1 MTIVMVRFFITLGEN
16 LFSSYMYVKEVF
28 SIWRLLKGIWV
39 GVLAVTFYATLVF
52 YLFSYQGWHFL
63 SFPISITTILG
74 TALSL
79 LLGFRTNSAYD
90 RWWEARKCWGEIVN
104 DSRTLVRQVKAFVDT
119 TPQEKELVVS
129 NIAHLQIAWC
139 YALANSLRR
148 SQTLVYADLHLTP
161 QELAYASS
169 QDNIPNAILN
179 LIQFKLAELHD
190 AGKIKTLLYQ
200 NADDTLQRLCNAMGK
215 CERIKNTVFPTQ
227 YSFFVHLVIFIFTL
241 VLPMGLV
248 ESIGRIAI
256 PITFTIS
263 FLFFYVEWIAYI
275 LQSPFEN
282 GPNDI
287 PMTSLSR
294 NIEINLLQLI
304 QADKIPEKILPK
316 NGVVM

>member
-1 MTIVMVRFFITLGEN
+1 
-16 LFSSYMYVKEVF
+16 MYVKQVF

-39 GVLAVTFYATLVF
+39 GVVAVTAYATLVF
-52 YLFSYQGWHFL
+52 YLFSYENWHFL

-104 DSRTLVRQVKAFVDT
+104 DSRTLVRQSMAFVEA
-119 TPQEKELVVS
+119 PGEEKNELVS

-148 SQTLVYADLHLTP
+148 TQVLVYADLHLST
-161 QELAYASS
+161 EEHAYVSV

-179 LIQFKLAELHD
+179 LIQFKMAALHD
-190 AGKIKTLLYQ
+190 SGKIKTLLYQ
-200 NADDTLQRLCNAMGK
+200 NTDDTLRRLCDAMGK
-215 CERIKNTVFPTQ
+215 CERIKNTIFPTQ
-227 YSFFVHLVIFIFTL
+227 YSFFVHLVVFIFTL

-275 LQSPFEN
+275 MQNPFEN

-287 PMTSLSR
+287 PMTSMSR

-304 QADKIPEKILPK
+304 GEDKIPEKILPK

>member
-1 MTIVMVRFFITLGEN
+1 
-16 LFSSYMYVKEVF
+16 MYVKEVF
-28 SIWRLLKGIWV
+28 SVWRLLKGIWV
-39 GVLAVTFYATLVF
+39 GVVAVTAYATLVF
-52 YLFSYQGWHFL
+52 YLFSYQNWHFL

-90 RWWEARKCWGEIVN
+90 RWWEARKSWGEIVN
-104 DSRTLVRQVKAFVDT
+104 DSRTLVRQAMAFIEA
-119 TPQEKELVVS
+119 PANEKDELVS

-148 SQTLVYADLHLTP
+148 TQVLVYADLHLTTEELEYVSA
-161 QELAYASS
+161 QE
-169 QDNIPNAILN
+169 NIPNAILN
-179 LIQFKLAELHD
+179 LIQFKMAELH
-190 AGKIKTLLYQ
+190 ASGKIKTLLYQ
-200 NADDTLQRLCNAMGK
+200 NIDDTLRRLCDAMGK

-227 YSFFVHLVIFIFTL
+227 YSFFVHLVVFIFTL

-275 LQSPFEN
+275 MQNPFEN

-287 PMTSLSR
+287 PMTSMSR
-294 NIEINLLQLI
+294 SIEINLLQLI
-304 QADKIPEKILPK
+304 SADKIPEKILPK

>member
-1 MTIVMVRFFITLGEN
+1 
-16 LFSSYMYVKEVF
+16 MYVKQVF

-39 GVLAVTFYATLVF
+39 GVVAVTAYATLVF
-52 YLFSYQGWHFL
+52 YLFSYQNWHFL

-90 RWWEARKCWGEIVN
+90 RWWEGRKCWGEIVN
-104 DSRTLVRQVKAFVDT
+104 DSRTLVRQAIAFIEA
-119 TPQEKELVVS
+119 PAGEKEALVS

-148 SQTLVYADLHLTP
+148 TQVLVYADLHLTA
-161 QELAYASS
+161 EEHEYVSA

-179 LIQFKLAELHD
+179 LIQFKMAELHET
-190 AGKIKTLLYQ
+190 GKMKTLLYQ
-200 NADDTLQRLCNAMGK
+200 NVDDTMRRLCDAMGK
-215 CERIKNTVFPTQ
+215 CERIKNTIFPTQ

-263 FLFFYVEWIAYI
+263 FLFFYMEWIAYI
-275 LQSPFEN
+275 MQNPFEN

-304 QADKIPEKILPK
+304 GADKIPEKILPK

>member
-1 MTIVMVRFFITLGEN
+1 
-16 LFSSYMYVKEVF
+16 MYVKQVF
-28 SIWRLLKGIWV
+28 SIWRLLRGIWPGLLV
-39 GVLAVTFYATLVF
+39 VTAYAALVF
-52 YLFSYQGWHFL
+52 HLYNAKNWHFL
-63 SFPISITTILG
+63 SFPISIITILG

-90 RWWEARKCWGEIVN
+90 RWWEARKVWGAIVN
-104 DSRTLVRQVKAFVDT
+104 DSRTLVRQSISFIETSKE
-119 TPQEKELVVS
+119 EKDKIIY

-139 YALANSLRR
+139 YALANSLRKG
-148 SQTLVYADLHLTP
+148 QVLVYADLHLD
-161 QELAYASS
+161 QSEHEYVAS

-179 LIQFKLAELHD
+179 LLQFKFSELHEE
-190 AGKIKTLLYQ
+190 GKIKTLLFQ
-200 NADDTLQRLCNAMGK
+200 NVDQTLQRLCDAMGK

-227 YSFFVHLVIFIFTL
+227 YSFFVVLVIFIFTL

-263 FLFFYVEWIAYI
+263 FLFFYVEWIAYVM
-275 LQSPFEN
+275 QNPFEN

-294 NIEINLLQLI
+294 TIEINLLEMI
-304 QADKIPEKILPK
+304 HADKIPEKILPK

>member
-1 MTIVMVRFFITLGEN
+1 
-16 LFSSYMYVKEVF
+16 MYVKEVF
-28 SIWRLLKGIWV
+28 SVWRLLKGIWV
-39 GVLAVTFYATLVF
+39 GVVAVTAYATLVF
-52 YLFSYQGWHFL
+52 YLFSYQNWHFL

-90 RWWEARKCWGEIVN
+90 RWWEARKSWGEIVN
-104 DSRTLVRQVKAFVDT
+104 DSRTLVRQAKAFIEA
-119 TPQEKELVVS
+119 PEKQKDELVS
-129 NIAHLQIAWC
+129 SIAHLQIAWC
-139 YALANSLRR
+139 YALTNSLRR
-148 SQTLVYADLHLTP
+148 TQVLVYADLHLTT
-161 QELAYASS
+161 EEHEYVSA

-179 LIQFKLAELHD
+179 LLQFKMAALHD
-190 AGKIKTLLYQ
+190 SGQIKTLLYQ
-200 NADDTLQRLCNAMGK
+200 NIDNTLQRLCDAMGK

-227 YSFFVHLVIFIFTL
+227 YAFFVHLVIFIFTL

-275 LQSPFEN
+275 MQNPFEN

-287 PMTSLSR
+287 PMTSMSR
-294 NIEINLLQLI
+294 SIEINLLQLI
-304 QADKIPEKILPK
+304 AADKIPEKILPK

>member
-1 MTIVMVRFFITLGEN
+1 
-16 LFSSYMYVKEVF
+16 MYVKQVF
-28 SIWRLLKGIWV
+28 SVWRLLKGIWH
-39 GVLAVTFYATLVF
+39 GLLAVTAYATLVF
-52 YLFSYQGWHFL
+52 YLFSYQNWHFL
-63 SFPISITTILG
+63 SFPISIITILG

-90 RWWEARKCWGEIVN
+90 RWWEARKVWGEIVN
-104 DSRTLVRQVKAFVDT
+104 DSRSLVRQSISFIKADKE
-119 TPQEKELVVS
+119 EKDQVVS

-148 SQTLVYADLHLTP
+148 EPVLVYADLHLNQ
-161 QELAYASS
+161 QEHDYASS

-179 LIQFKLAELHD
+179 IIQARFSELHEQN
-190 AGKIKTLLYQ
+190 KIETLLYQ
-200 NADDTLQRLCNAMGK
+200 NIDQTLQRLCDAMGK

-227 YSFFVHLVIFIFTL
+227 YSFFVVLVIFIFTL

-256 PITFTIS
+256 PITFIIS
-263 FLFFYVEWIAYI
+263 FLFLYVEWIAYVM
-275 LQSPFEN
+275 QNPFEN

-287 PMTSLSR
+287 PMTTLSR
-294 NIEINLLQLI
+294 TIEINLLELI
-304 QADKIPEKILPK
+304 QAPKIPEKILPK

>member
-1 MTIVMVRFFITLGEN
+1 
-16 LFSSYMYVKEVF
+16 MYVKEVF

-39 GVLAVTFYATLVF
+39 GVVAVTAYATLVF
-52 YLFSYQGWHFL
+52 YLFSYQNWHFL

-90 RWWEARKCWGEIVN
+90 RWWEARKSWGEIVN
-104 DSRTLVRQVKAFVDT
+104 DSRTLVRQAVTFTEAPAK
-119 TPQEKELVVS
+119 EKHELVC

-148 SQTLVYADLHLTP
+148 TQVLVYADLHLTSEER
-161 QELAYASS
+161 QYVSA

-179 LIQFKLAELHD
+179 LIQFKIAALHD
-190 AGKIKTLLYQ
+190 SGQIKTLLYQ
-200 NADDTLQRLCNAMGK
+200 NIDDTLRRLCDAMGK

-227 YSFFVHLVIFIFTL
+227 YAFFVHLVIFIFTL

-256 PITFTIS
+256 PVTFTIS

-275 LQSPFEN
+275 MQNPFEN

-287 PMTSLSR
+287 PMTSMSR

-304 QADKIPEKILPK
+304 GAEKIPEKILPK

>member
-1 MTIVMVRFFITLGEN
+1 
-16 LFSSYMYVKEVF
+16 MYVKQVF
-28 SIWRLLKGIWV
+28 SIWRLMRGIWPGLLV
-39 GVLAVTFYATLVF
+39 VTAYATLVF
-52 YLFSYQGWHFL
+52 YLYNTKNWHFL
-63 SFPISITTILG
+63 SFPISIITILG

-90 RWWEARKCWGEIVN
+90 RWWEARKVWGAIVN
-104 DSRTLVRQVKAFVDT
+104 DSRTLVRQSISFIET
-119 TPQEKELVVS
+119 SREEKDQIIF

-139 YALANSLRR
+139 YALTNSLRKG
-148 SQTLVYADLHLTP
+148 QVLVYADLHL
-161 QELAYASS
+161 QQSELEYVAS

-179 LIQFKLAELHD
+179 LIQLRLSDLHKD
-190 AGKIKTLLYQ
+190 GKIKTLLYQ
-200 NADDTLQRLCNAMGK
+200 NLDSTVQRLCDSMGR

-227 YSFFVHLVIFIFTL
+227 YSFFVVLVIFIFTL

-256 PITFTIS
+256 PITFIIS
-263 FLFFYVEWIAYI
+263 FLFFYVEWIAYVM
-275 LQSPFEN
+275 QNPFEN

-294 NIEINLLQLI
+294 TIEINLLEMI
-304 QADKIPEKILPK
+304 NADKIPEKILPK

>member
-1 MTIVMVRFFITLGEN
+1 
-16 LFSSYMYVKEVF
+16 MYVKQVF

-39 GVLAVTFYATLVF
+39 GVVAVTAYATLVF
-52 YLFSYQGWHFL
+52 YLFSYQNWHFL

-104 DSRTLVRQVKAFVDT
+104 DSRTLVRQAKAFIEA
-119 TPQEKELVVS
+119 PASEKDELVS
-129 NIAHLQIAWC
+129 NISHLQIAWC
-139 YALANSLRR
+139 YALSNSLRGN
-148 SQTLVYADLHLTP
+148 QVLVYADLHLTT
-161 QELAYASS
+161 EEHEYVSA

-179 LIQFKLAELHD
+179 LIQFKMAGLHD
-190 AGKIKTLLYQ
+190 SAKIKTLLYQ
-200 NADDTLQRLCNAMGK
+200 NIDDTLRRLCDAMGK

-256 PITFTIS
+256 PITFIIS

-275 LQSPFEN
+275 MQNPFEN

-287 PMTSLSR
+287 PMTSMSR
-294 NIEINLLQLI
+294 NIEINLLQLVG
-304 QADKIPEKILPK
+304 ADKIPEKILPK

>member
-1 MTIVMVRFFITLGEN
+1 
-16 LFSSYMYVKEVF
+16 MYVKEVF

-39 GVLAVTFYATLVF
+39 GVVAVTAYATLVF
-52 YLFSYQGWHFL
+52 YLFSYQNWHFL

-90 RWWEARKCWGEIVN
+90 RWWEGRKNWGEIVN
-104 DSRTLVRQVKAFVDT
+104 DSRTLVRQAKAFIEA
-119 TPQEKELVVS
+119 PAQEKDELVS

-148 SQTLVYADLHLTP
+148 TQVLVYADLHLTTE
-161 QELAYASS
+161 ELEYVSA

-179 LIQFKLAELHD
+179 LIQFKMAELHES
-190 AGKIKTLLYQ
+190 GKIKTLLYQ
-200 NADDTLQRLCNAMGK
+200 NIDNTLRRLCDAMGK

-227 YSFFVHLVIFIFTL
+227 YAFFVHLVIFIFTL

-275 LQSPFEN
+275 MQNPFEN

-287 PMTSLSR
+287 PMTSMSR
-294 NIEINLLQLI
+294 SIEINLLQLI
-304 QADKIPEKILPK
+304 GAEKIPEKILPK
-316 NGVVM
+316 NGVIM

>member
-1 MTIVMVRFFITLGEN
+1 
-16 LFSSYMYVKEVF
+16 MYVKQVF
-28 SIWRLLKGIWV
+28 SIWRLLRGIWPGLLV
-39 GVLAVTFYATLVF
+39 VTAYATLVF
-52 YLFSYQGWHFL
+52 YLYNSKNWHFL
-63 SFPISITTILG
+63 SFPISIITILG

-90 RWWEARKCWGEIVN
+90 RWWEARKVWGAIVN
-104 DSRTLVRQVKAFVDT
+104 DSRTLVRQSISFIETSKE
-119 TPQEKELVVS
+119 EKDQIIF

-139 YALANSLRR
+139 YALANSLRKG
-148 SQTLVYADLHLTP
+148 QVLVYADLHL
-161 QELAYASS
+161 QQSELEYVAS

-179 LIQFKLAELHD
+179 LIQFRLSDLHEE
-190 AGKIKTLLYQ
+190 GKIKTLLYQ
-200 NADDTLQRLCNAMGK
+200 NLDSTLQRLCDSMGR

-227 YSFFVHLVIFIFTL
+227 YSFFVVLVIFIFTL

-256 PITFTIS
+256 PITFIIS
-263 FLFFYVEWIAYI
+263 FLFFYVEWIAYVM
-275 LQSPFEN
+275 QNPFEN

-294 NIEINLLQLI
+294 TIEINLLELI
-304 QADKIPEKILPK
+304 NADKIPEKILPK

>member
-1 MTIVMVRFFITLGEN
+1 
-16 LFSSYMYVKEVF
+16 MYVKQVF

-39 GVLAVTFYATLVF
+39 GVVAVTAYATLVF
-52 YLFSYQGWHFL
+52 YLFSYQNWHFL

-104 DSRTLVRQVKAFVDT
+104 DSRTLVRQSLAFIEGES
-119 TPQEKELVVS
+119 QEKDELVS

-148 SQTLVYADLHLTP
+148 TQVLVYADLHLTA
-161 QELAYASS
+161 EEHDYISA

-179 LIQFKLAELHD
+179 LIQFRIAQAHEN
-190 AGKIKTLLYQ
+190 GNIKTLLYQ
-200 NADDTLQRLCNAMGK
+200 NIDETLRRLCDAMGK
-215 CERIKNTVFPTQ
+215 CERIKNTIFPTQ
-227 YSFFVHLVIFIFTL
+227 YSFFVYLVIFIFTL
-241 VLPMGLV
+241 ILPMGLV

-256 PITFTIS
+256 PITFVIS
-263 FLFFYVEWIAYI
+263 FLFFYVEWIANI
-275 LQSPFEN
+275 LQNPFEN

-294 NIEINLLQLI
+294 TIEINLLQLI
-304 QADKIPEKILPK
+304 GADQTPEKILPK
-316 NGVVM
+316 YGVVM

>member
-1 MTIVMVRFFITLGEN
+1 
-16 LFSSYMYVKEVF
+16 MYVKEVF

-39 GVLAVTFYATLVF
+39 GVAAVTVYATLVF
-52 YLFSYQGWHFL
+52 YLFTYQNWHFL

-90 RWWEARKCWGEIVN
+90 RWWEARKSWGEIVN
-104 DSRTLVRQVKAFVDT
+104 DSRTLVRQAAAFIEA
-119 TPQEKELVVS
+119 PLEEKDELVS

-148 SQTLVYADLHLTP
+148 TQVLVYADLHLTADEH
-161 QELAYASS
+161 QYVSA

-179 LIQFKLAELHD
+179 LIQFKMAQAHQ
-190 AGKIKTLLYQ
+190 AGKIQTLLYQ
-200 NADDTLQRLCNAMGK
+200 NIDDTLQRLCDAMGK
-215 CERIKNTVFPTQ
+215 CERVKNTVFPTQ

-275 LQSPFEN
+275 MQNPFEN

-287 PMTSLSR
+287 PMTSMSR
-294 NIEINLLQLI
+294 SIEINLLQLI
-304 QADKIPEKILPK
+304 GAEKIPEKILPK